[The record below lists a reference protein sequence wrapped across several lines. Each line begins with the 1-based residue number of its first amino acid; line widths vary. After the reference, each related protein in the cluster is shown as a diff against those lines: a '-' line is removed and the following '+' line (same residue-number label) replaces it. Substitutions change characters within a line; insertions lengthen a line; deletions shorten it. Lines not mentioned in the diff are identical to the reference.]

1 MHSRHHSESSRLRI
15 VSCSVTT
22 QSLNMIQF
30 CQAACDDAKYVSS
43 ASQAFDLLF
52 ALNIQLNQDK
62 ELYSILKEAR
72 EKNGPSTNEEDVVL
86 DTLIVLSRFVRE
98 L

>member
-1 MHSRHHSESSRLRI
+1 
-15 VSCSVTT
+15 
-22 QSLNMIQF
+22 MIQF

-43 ASQAFDLLF
+43 ANQAFDLLF

-72 EKNGPSTNEEDVVL
+72 EKNGPPTKEEDVVL
-86 DTLIVLSRFVRE
+86 ETLIVLLLFVCE
-98 L
+98 T